1 MCGLFLTGPESRSIF
16 KEARSLEV
24 LTPDDKLN
32 FQEFYEL
39 TLMDDGKS
47 NEAKANVAIE
57 MASR

>member
-1 MCGLFLTGPESRSIF
+1 MNGPQDLKI
-16 KEARSLEV
+16 
-24 LTPDDKLN
+24 TNPDDKLN